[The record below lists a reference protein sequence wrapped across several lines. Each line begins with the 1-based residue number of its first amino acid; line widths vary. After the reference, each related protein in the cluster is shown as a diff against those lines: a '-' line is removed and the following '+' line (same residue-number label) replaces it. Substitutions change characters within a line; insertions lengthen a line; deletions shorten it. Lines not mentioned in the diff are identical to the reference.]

1 MQTLFILYN
10 THHPSDYPPSL
21 LANARWKPVLIQ
33 PKKSQTAL
41 FPLPQVSLALTSPHP
56 FHSLPSNIRKS
67 SALNLN
73 PSTSHSAWIL
83 SLLILSGDIETNPG
97 PPTTK
102 YPCGVCSRPCR
113 ISQPAIQCDT
123 CDTWIHKKCL
133 EIDPVSWKSLAN
145 TSISWHCLNCALPNF
160 SSSLFDDFDIQ
171 KLCSNSFAPPPN
183 ENP

>member
-1 MQTLFILYN
+1 MTNFTLTKTFLSLMQTLFILYN

-97 PPTTK
+97 PPPQNTLVV
-102 YPCGVCSRPCR
+102 YA
-113 ISQPAIQCDT
+113 PA
-123 CDTWIHKKCL
+123 
-133 EIDPVSWKSLAN
+133 PVGFPNPPSSVTHATLGSIKNASKLTLLAG
-145 TSISWHCLNCALPNF
+145 
-160 SSSLFDDFDIQ
+160 
-171 KLCSNSFAPPPN
+171 
-183 ENP
+183 NP